1 MFDERLKVI
10 YNFRMSDTSE
20 DESSQ
25 LSLKLQETPSLA
37 KVKKILSLEEAG
49 EALKISNVPIS
60 VGGFI
65 IGGVPGKSRMRESF
79 GASTRRK
86 QDEVG
91 RESLVGY
98 ARTGFGFGSRDI
110 KKVVTRK
117 QISKARHMGG
127 RQIFK
132 RAMKISSTS
141 SSSGEDEEEEKRE
154 VKVFKKWNMID
165 SDEEEDTVGQAGAQR
180 PDNENNSAE
189 TGWHSH
195 TYVGPEEARPREE
208 VLREHTPPSS
218 SLGPSPHNSPVQSA
232 VQETIDSLERD
243 LKQEERRREK
253 DAKKRKDEMLDE
265 MMLRLLEEKEKR
277 CTEERQRE
285 FFRTAAHL
293 IKCRRGC
300 EDTR

>member
-1 MFDERLKVI
+1 MVESCNIYAFSCVFDERLKVI

-117 QISKARHMGG
+117 QILKARHLGG

-132 RAMKISSTS
+132 RAITTS
-141 SSSGEDEEEEKRE
+141 SSSSEDEEEEQRAGAQ
-154 VKVFKKWNMID
+154 VFKRWNVID
-165 SDEEEDTVGQAGAQR
+165 SDEEECTVRQAGESR
-180 PDNENNSAE
+180 HDKENNSISAHMLPPK
-189 TGWHSH
+189 TVS
-195 TYVGPEEARPREE
+195 Y
-208 VLREHTPPSS
+208 LRWSKECS
-218 SLGPSPHNSPVQSA
+218 
-232 VQETIDSLERD
+232 
-243 LKQEERRREK
+243 K
-253 DAKKRKDEMLDE
+253 D
-265 MMLRLLEEKEKR
+265 
-277 CTEERQRE
+277 
-285 FFRTAAHL
+285 FP
-293 IKCRRGC
+293 
-300 EDTR
+300 

>member
-1 MFDERLKVI
+1 
-10 YNFRMSDTSE
+10 
-20 DESSQ
+20 
-25 LSLKLQETPSLA
+25 
-37 KVKKILSLEEAG
+37 
-49 EALKISNVPIS
+49 
-60 VGGFI
+60 
-65 IGGVPGKSRMRESF
+65 
-79 GASTRRK
+79 
-86 QDEVG
+86 
-91 RESLVGY
+91 
-98 ARTGFGFGSRDI
+98 
-110 KKVVTRK
+110 
-117 QISKARHMGG
+117 MGG

-132 RAMKISSTS
+132 RAMKISSAS

-243 LKQEERRREK
+243 MKQEERREK
-253 DAKKRKDEMLDE
+253 DAKKRKDRMLDE